1 MHQTQHRYVLSA
13 SVQRRVEAMVSKHE
27 KIMQRLSEGEASS
40 LAKELPVLAPVA
52 RLHQKISLLNNE
64 EQSMKELLAAAIS
77 SDDKE
82 LLEECEEEL
91 RQIEVTREMIEKR
104 VIDAVLP
111 KDEDDTEAAIMEIR
125 AGTGGD
131 EAALFA
137 AELLEAYTKG
147 AKGKGWKVEVLH
159 KTNTDI
165 GGIKE
170 ASISITGSASYG
182 NFEDDDAVDPL
193 AGLGPYGFFK
203 FESGVH
209 RVQRVPVNDIRIHTS
224 ACSVAVLPSPSDER
238 SDELLPMSELRIETM
253 RASGAGGQHV
263 NTTDS
268 AVRVTHIPTGI
279 TASIQDERSQHK
291 NKAKAL
297 KLIAA
302 RVLELQRNAAAK
314 ALGEVRNSLMG
325 GGDRSERIR
334 TYNYPQDRVTDHRC
348 KVSEHGIVKLL
359 GGASEDGLVDTFS
372 PIMRAMARDELLK
385 DLEDDRY

>member
-1 MHQTQHRYVLSA
+1 MHQMQHRFILSD
-13 SVQRRVEAMVSKHE
+13 SVQKRVEAMVSKHE
-27 KIMQRLSEGEASS
+27 SIMKRLSEGEASS

-52 RLHQKISLLNNE
+52 RLHQKLSLLNEE
-64 EQSMKELLAAAIS
+64 EQSMKDLLAAAMS

-82 LLEECEEEL
+82 LVEECHEEL
-91 RQIEVTREMIEKR
+91 RQIEMTREMIEKR

-137 AELLEAYTKG
+137 AELLEAYTKC
-147 AKGKGWKVEVLH
+147 AKGKGWRVEVLH
-159 KTNTDI
+159 KTDTDI

-170 ASISITGSASYG
+170 ASISITGTTSYG
-182 NFEDDDAVDPL
+182 NIENADVVDPL
-193 AGLGPYGFFK
+193 VGLGPYGLFK

-209 RVQRVPVNDIRIHTS
+209 RVQRVPINDIRIHTS

-359 GGASEDGLVDTFS
+359 GGASEDGLVTTFA

-385 DLEDDRY
+385 DLENDRY